1 MDNSLKHT
9 QFDLE
14 NPKNALQYQCYKT
27 SLSIQMLFDNLTPA
41 IKQLTTVL
49 SEFAQKLTAA
59 EHYPRIAH
67 LASHAKKRRVR
78 LKNLRR
84 LQKLGQKLR

>member
-1 MDNSLKHT
+1 
-9 QFDLE
+9 
-14 NPKNALQYQCYKT
+14 
-27 SLSIQMLFDNLTPA
+27 MLFDNLTPA

-59 EHYPRIAH
+59 LLPFASAAFKRRKELLLWSLTEVQTAAEYYPRIAH